1 MRKLLFL
8 KGVVVITMVV
18 AAVAGCTV
26 ESSRFETAIGEFV
39 QTDKRGVW
47 TDLEFK
53 VLEMGEPV
61 VITVGDSIRIL
72 GDVFEAKRKKKLD
85 LAMESIERNR
95 KSLEKE
101 RSPVMRKFYKKHI
114 DNYQQMADSLSALKV
129 SLPEGYSDENS
140 QKVLAQEIVCKFSII
155 APFVNARQ
163 ELTETF
169 VLNADGSKCY
179 RYKSKKKY

>member
-1 MRKLLFL
+1 MKRVLSLTVVKLIISTTVF
-8 KGVVVITMVV
+8 VT
-18 AAVAGCTV
+18 GC
-26 ESSRFETAIGEFV
+26 SSGTQSQEKAIADFV
-39 QTDKRGVW
+39 QIDKRGVW

>member
-8 KGVVVITMVV
+8 KKVVVITVVV
-18 AAVAGCTV
+18 AVIVGCTA
-26 ESSRFETAIGEFV
+26 ENSRLETVIGEFV
-39 QTDKRGVW
+39 QTDKKGVW
-47 TDLEFK
+47 TDLQFK
-53 VLEMGEPV
+53 VLEMGSPL

-72 GDVFEAKRKKKLD
+72 RDAFEAKRKKKLD

-101 RSPVMRKFYKKHI
+101 RSSVMKKFYQKHI
-114 DNYQQMADSLSALKV
+114 NDYRQMADSLSALEV
-129 SLPEGYSDENS
+129 SLPAGYSDENS
-140 QKVLAQEIVCKFSII
+140 RKVLAQEIVCKFSIM

-163 ELTETF
+163 ELTKTF

-179 RYKSKKKY
+179 RYKSEKKY